1 MSGQWFPL
9 AADGSNVLWV
19 GDCREMLALL
29 PEACIDAIVCDPP
42 YELGF
47 MGKAWDSTGVAFDP
61 ETWRACLRVLKPGG
75 HLIAFAGSRT
85 YHRITVAVEDGGFE
99 IRDEL
104 LWLYGTGFP
113 KGANVA
119 KNIDKKLGVA
129 PTIIGTQHRAASG
142 RGQQG
147 EGGYAFGED
156 FKITRATSPEA
167 ARFEGWDVAMK
178 PGHEPAVL
186 ARKPLAGTIAENFLA
201 YGVGG
206 LNIGA
211 CRVGEE
217 RRINAPA
224 SATATRVAMGDG
236 WRADAE
242 PTECLGRWP
251 SNVILSEEAAEALE
265 AQAAGASK
273 YFYVVKPNRRERDLG
288 LEAFPV
294 ASAGE
299 ATGREEGSDGLNSP
313 RAGAGRSG
321 GGRNIHP
328 TVKPV
333 ELMEYLTRLVCPPGG
348 LVLDPFAGS
357 GTTGMACAYQ
367 GFRFIGAE
375 LEMPHAVIAAHRIQA
390 ALAGRQPNDH
400 KKGRR

>member
-1 MSGQWFPL
+1 MSGQWYPL

-19 GDCREMLALL
+19 GDCREMMAML
-29 PEACIDAIVCDPP
+29 PEACVDAVVCDPP

-47 MGKAWDSTGVAFDP
+47 MGKSWDSTGVAFDP
-61 ETWRACLRVLKPGG
+61 ATWAACLRVLKPGG

-85 YHRITVAVEDGGFE
+85 YHRIACAVEDGGFE

-129 PTIIGTQHRAASG
+129 PTVVGTETRYNEPSG
-142 RGQQG
+142 LVGVGQG
-147 EGGYAFGED
+147 ERELVER
-156 FKITRATSPEA
+156 KITRATSPEA

-217 RRINAPA
+217 RRFNAPA
-224 SATATRVAMGDG
+224 SDKATLFMPKNVSGFEG
-236 WRADAE
+236 Q
-242 PTECLGRWP
+242 ECLGRWP

-265 AQAAGASK
+265 AQASGASK
-273 YFYVVKPNRRERDLG
+273 YFYVIKPGRRERDLG
-288 LEAFPV
+288 LEAFPAV
-294 ASAGE
+294 SAGE

-321 GGRNIHP
+321 GGRNTHP

-348 LVLDPFAGS
+348 LVLDPFSGS
-357 GTTGMACAYQ
+357 GTTGMAAAYQ
-367 GFRFIGAE
+367 GFKFIGAE
-375 LEMPHAVIAAHRIQA
+375 LELPHAVIAAHRIQA
-390 ALAGRQPNDH
+390 ALAGRRPSGH
-400 KKGRR
+400 KKKQEV